1 MNAGDKLSRGEIA
14 VIDPDKNENLV
25 LALPKGRI
33 LNEVMSIVRKTGIE
47 PEPAFNDPGAR
58 QLRFSTNIS
67 GLDII
72 RVRSFDVATFVA
84 FGGAHL
90 GVVGN
95 DVLMEFDYAE
105 LYAPLNLNVGHCR
118 ISVAAPIGAAAEDDP
133 SQWSSVKIATK
144 YPTITQHHFAERGV
158 QAECIKLNGAM
169 ELAPQLG
176 LCSRIVDLVST
187 GNTLKANGLVEIEK
201 ICSITSRFAVNRTAW
216 KTRPEEIGHWVARFQ
231 EAAHAKE
238 T

>member
-1 MNAGDKLSRGEIA
+1 MVEL
-14 VIDPDKNENLV
+14 DKNETLI

-33 LNEVMSIVRKTGIE
+33 LEEVMPIVRKTGIE
-47 PEPAFNDPGAR
+47 PEPAFDDPNAR
-58 QLRFSTNIS
+58 QLRFSTNVT

-118 ISVAAPIGAAAEDDP
+118 ISIAAPIGLVAEDD
-133 SQWSSVKIATK
+133 SSRWSSVKIATK